1 MTGFP
6 EPDPARAG
14 VVEGVVSMPSPHTLH
29 ETARRVEDA
38 IHAVSATLFCMI
50 DQSEQASRAGLE
62 LRATRLLIF
71 GSAVS
76 GTAVMT
82 VAPLAAIDLPLRILV
97 WRDDRGAVWVSY
109 VDAQWLAARHCLA
122 PALASPLRVA
132 EKLASQAVSL

>member
-1 MTGFP
+1 MTGIP
-6 EPDPARAG
+6 QLDPARAS
-14 VVEGVVSMPSPHTLH
+14 VVEGVVSMPSPHTVD

-38 IHAVSATLFCMI
+38 IHAVSATLFCVI

-62 LRATRLLIF
+62 LRETRLLIF
-71 GSAVS
+71 GSPVS

-97 WRDDRGAVWVSY
+97 WRDDCGAVWVSY
-109 VDAQWLAARHCLA
+109 VDVQWLAGRHHLA
-122 PALASPLRVA
+122 PALVSPLRVA